1 MQLIPRKSAAP
12 AWPEFAR
19 FALLLAIA
27 LAMAGCAS
35 LSREESFAPVAQTA
49 RSIGGKEIQWVRT
62 ADDQA
67 RVDARVTRLLANP
80 LGVEEAVQLA
90 LLDNK
95 GLQASFEALG
105 IARADVMQATRL
117 PNPGFSMVHTSHG
130 GEYTIEQIVTFN
142 VLSLVTAP
150 VAARIEKARFHA
162 TQRQVEM
169 EVLRLAY
176 DTRKAYLEAVAADET
191 ARYATKMMDSAEAS
205 AELARRMAKAGNW
218 SKLEEAREEAFYA
231 DTALQATRSKQSAV
245 AARERLARLLG
256 LSGRQAGYKL
266 PDRLP
271 DLPKTADEL
280 QNVESIAMDRRLDLQ
295 AIRLEAESSA
305 RNLGLTK
312 ATRFINVLELG
323 PARTLEGQRSQP
335 YLRGYEA
342 SFELPIFDFGTA
354 RVAKAEAAYM
364 QVVNRAAEL
373 AVNAQS
379 EVREAYQSYRAAYE
393 VARRY
398 RDEIVPLRKRVSDEN
413 LLRYNGMLIGVFDLL
428 ADARA
433 QIAAVNGSIEATR
446 DFWLAKADLDM
457 ALVGKPDPSGASGPS
472 STSSRSASS
481 R

>member
-1 MQLIPRKSAAP
+1 MLV
-12 AWPEFAR
+12 
-19 FALLLAIA
+19 LLL
-27 LAMAGCAS
+27 AGCAS
-35 LSREESFAPVAQTA
+35 LSREDSFAPVRDTVRDTA
-49 RSIGGKEIQWVRT
+49 GKDVEWIRT
-62 ADDQA
+62 TDDQA
-67 RVDARVTRLLANP
+67 KVDARVAALLAKP
-80 LGVEEAVQLA
+80 LGVEDAVQIA
-90 LLDNK
+90 LLENK
-95 GLQASFEALG
+95 GLQASFAELG
-105 IARADVMQATRL
+105 LARADLMQASRL
-117 PNPGFSMVHTSHG
+117 PNPGFSMLRTRHG
-130 GEYTIEQIVTFN
+130 DEYKIEQIVTFN
-142 VLSLVTAP
+142 ILSLATVP
-150 VAARIEKARFHA
+150 VAAKVEERRFESVRRA
-162 TQRQVEM
+162 VAM
-169 EVLRLAY
+169 EVIRLAY

-191 ARYATKMMDSAEAS
+191 ARYAAKMMDSAEAS

-231 DTALQATRSKQSAV
+231 DAALQAIRSKQSAV
-245 AARERLARLLG
+245 AARERLTRLLG

-271 DLPKTADEL
+271 DLPRTADQL
-280 QNVESIAMDRRLDLQ
+280 QNLESIAMDRRLDLQ

-323 PARTLEGQRSQP
+323 PARTVEGQRSQP
-335 YLRGYEA
+335 YLHGYEV

-354 RVAKAEAAYM
+354 RIAKAEAAYM

-379 EVREAYQSYRAAYE
+379 EVREAYQSYRAAYD

-413 LLRYNGMLIGVFDLL
+413 LLRYNGMLVGVFDLL

-457 ALVGKPDPSGASGPS
+457 ALVGKPTPSGVSGPS
-472 STSSRSASS
+472 SASARSASS
-481 R
+481 Q

>member
-1 MQLIPRKSAAP
+1 MLV
-12 AWPEFAR
+12 
-19 FALLLAIA
+19 LLL
-27 LAMAGCAS
+27 AGCAS
-35 LSREESFAPVAQTA
+35 LSREDGFAPVRDTVRDTA
-49 RSIGGKEIQWVRT
+49 GKDVEWIRT
-62 ADDQA
+62 TDDQA
-67 RVDARVTRLLANP
+67 KVDARVAALLAKP
-80 LGVEEAVQLA
+80 LGVEDAVQIA
-90 LLDNK
+90 LLVNK
-95 GLQASFEALG
+95 GLQASFAELG
-105 IARADVMQATRL
+105 LARADLMQASRL
-117 PNPGFSMVHTSHG
+117 PNPGFSMLRTRHG
-130 GEYTIEQIVTFN
+130 DEYKIEQIVTFN
-142 VLSLVTAP
+142 ILSLATVP
-150 VAARIEKARFHA
+150 VAAKVEERRFQSVRRA
-162 TQRQVEM
+162 VAM
-169 EVLRLAY
+169 EVIRLAY

-191 ARYATKMMDSAEAS
+191 ARYAANTMTSAEAS

-231 DTALQATRSKQSAV
+231 DTALQATRSKQSAA
-245 AARERLARLLG
+245 AARERLTRRLG
-256 LSGRQAGYKL
+256 VSGQQAGYKL

-271 DLPKTADEL
+271 DLPKTADAL
-280 QNVESIAMDRRLDLQ
+280 QNVESIAMERRLDLQ

-335 YLRGYEA
+335 YLHGYEV

-379 EVREAYQSYRAAYE
+379 EVREAYQTYRAAYD

-457 ALVGKPDPSGASGPS
+457 ALVGKPTPSGVSGPS
-472 STSSRSASS
+472 SASARSASS
-481 R
+481 Q